1 MHESDRTAL
10 RKSLAI
16 LGFVVFAV
24 ALGLALHRAAPGV
37 AEINAGWLLPMF
49 LAVFVSLAVQMEQI
63 IVFLRSRGGQES
75 RRWAA
80 WFAAEKAWINVAI
93 PAKAGTIGAVAVM
106 AKRHGLPWTEYAAF
120 MLLSGLLTAAA
131 SLGGALFLF
140 LDLPVAVGACL
151 MIGLLLVALPHLPGD
166 RGRVSRIY
174 LITLAVVNLMAIS
187 LGLVFAL
194 MVLGIAGEFTELFPA
209 GIALN
214 LLSLASLTP
223 GNFGVREVVLAAMA
237 PLLAVPISELILSA
251 AMFVIGRL
259 GLAFLLATAL
269 RGAAWLPPK

>member
-1 MHESDRTAL
+1 MHNSDRTAL
-10 RKSLAI
+10 RKALVV
-16 LGFVVFAV
+16 LGFAVFAV
-24 ALGLALHRAAPGV
+24 AIGLALHRAVPRI
-37 AEINAGWLLPMF
+37 AEINTDWLLPMF

-63 IVFLRSRGGQES
+63 TVFLRTRGGQES

-93 PAKAGTIGAVAVM
+93 PAKAGTVGAVAVM

-120 MLLSGLLTAAA
+120 MLLSGLLTAAS

-140 LDLPVAVGACL
+140 LDPLIAVGACL
-151 MIGLLLVALPHLPGD
+151 AIGLFLMALPSLPGD
-166 RGRVSRIY
+166 RGRASRIY
-174 LITLAVVNLMAIS
+174 LIVLSVANLMAIA

-194 MVLGIAGEFTELFPA
+194 RVLGITSEFTELFPA

-223 GNFGVREVVLAAMA
+223 GNFGVREAVLAAIA
-237 PLLAVPISELILSA
+237 PLLAVPFSELILGA
-251 AMFVIGRL
+251 TMFVIGRL
-259 GLAFLLATAL
+259 GISFLMATAL
-269 RGAAWLPPK
+269 RGVAWHPPE